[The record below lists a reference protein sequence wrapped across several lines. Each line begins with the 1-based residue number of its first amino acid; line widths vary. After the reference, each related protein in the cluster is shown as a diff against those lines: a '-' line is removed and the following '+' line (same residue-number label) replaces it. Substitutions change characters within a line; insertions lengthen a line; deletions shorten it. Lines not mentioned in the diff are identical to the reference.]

1 MPQFDTV
8 TFLPQIFWLTV
19 VFYIFY
25 MTVIRDFLPGLTRI
39 VKIRKKR
46 LEAAQKTSSEF
57 LEETLSTTNNYEN
70 LLVKSTDSFRTV
82 LNNTVQEGD
91 SWVNSSVS
99 TLEHTNLAELN
110 KDYILLNGKIKSKS
124 YIVKELIKG

>member
-46 LEAAQKTSSEF
+46 LDAAQKTSSEF

-70 LLVKSTDSFRTV
+70 LLVKSTDNFRTV

>member
-70 LLVKSTDSFRTV
+70 LLVKSTDNFRTV